1 MSEPALFT
9 GLLVS
14 RPSKHGRRLRR
25 LGGLAIAA
33 LLHAA
38 TAVILVVAPLL
49 MVETVDPQ
57 ASVTPIGFLR
67 PRHPGLSGDGHPV
80 PAIRQGQGGPGT
92 PAPSPTAGLPRPPV
106 RESQPSIE
114 PLPPPTAEDD
124 SPADVSPNRSPGPG
138 GGTGTGDPLGRG
150 DADWGTPEG
159 CRDCPETGDGPGAE
173 APGGP
178 ILSPDHPSITTQPA
192 LIEAT
197 RRLPRYPEA
206 ARRARVQGVVI
217 LLIVIRTDGT
227 VGRIE
232 ALRTPDPR
240 FGFDL
245 AAIEAVK
252 EWRYRPA
259 LMQGRP
265 VAVQAIVQVDF
276 TLVR

>member
-1 MSEPALFT
+1 MSEPTLFT

-14 RPSKHGRRLRR
+14 RPPRNGRRLRR
-25 LGGLAIAA
+25 LGAVAA
-33 LLHAA
+33 AGLLHAA
-38 TAVILVVAPLL
+38 TGALLIVSPLL
-49 MVETVDPQ
+49 MVETVAPQ
-57 ASVTPIGFLR
+57 ASVAPIGFLQPRR
-67 PRHPGLSGDGHPV
+67 PGPAGGGRPV
-80 PAIRQGQGGPGT
+80 PPIRQGERAPGARAT
-92 PAPSPTAGLPRPPV
+92 PPTGARPRQPVRETQPSVVPLAPPPAGDERAISKPAGLPT
-106 RESQPSIE
+106 EQ
-114 PLPPPTAEDD
+114 
-124 SPADVSPNRSPGPG
+124 G
-138 GGTGTGDPLGRG
+138 GGTGDPLGDGESR
-150 DADWGTPEG
+150 WGRPDG
-159 CRDCPETGDGPGAE
+159 CRDCADHRPGPGDGG
-173 APGGP
+173 PGGP
-178 ILSPDHPSITTQPA
+178 ILSPDHPLITTQPA

-197 RRLPRYPEA
+197 RALPRYPEA

-232 ALRTPDPR
+232 ALRAPDHR

-265 VAVQAIVQVDF
+265 VAVEAIVQVDF